1 SAGRSASAAGSRAGE
16 QALAAAA
23 RTRWRRALGEAL
35 FGRQGR
41 SQRFARQHRS
51 RGRRRLLHGRLDR
64 VQERGPQGRLA
75 RAHRRRGHGAVGQEL
90 RRAVR
95 RRIHGLDGAHRRRRA
110 GRRCHRAEDRN
121 AGDAAGSA
129 AARTTRAGQ
138 ARGAGGR
145 GQALAA
151 PPRLQIAR
159 ARFPPARL
167 EIIFQDRRRSMIL
180 AFSRR
185 AVLALAAALPLGF
198 AAPTA
203 FGQGARVEIA
213 EANPELQKRADALFK
228 GLGESGGKATYGAL
242 EAGNTPEGLLIKQIE
257 IVSPDKKK
265 FTIEEI
271 EIRAFDWANPEEPRY
286 ADMTLKKFVVTADAL
301 DAEAAGNFRELGL
314 TSLTIN
320 GALVFKFDD

>member
-1 SAGRSASAAGSRAGE
+1 
-16 QALAAAA
+16 
-23 RTRWRRALGEAL
+23 
-35 FGRQGR
+35 
-41 SQRFARQHRS
+41 
-51 RGRRRLLHGRLDR
+51 
-64 VQERGPQGRLA
+64 
-75 RAHRRRGHGAVGQEL
+75 
-90 RRAVR
+90 
-95 RRIHGLDGAHRRRRA
+95 
-110 GRRCHRAEDRN
+110 
-121 AGDAAGSA
+121 
-129 AARTTRAGQ
+129 
-138 ARGAGGR
+138 
-145 GQALAA
+145 
-151 PPRLQIAR
+151 
-159 ARFPPARL
+159 
-167 EIIFQDRRRSMIL
+167 MIL

-242 EAGNTPEGLLIKQIE
+242 EAGSTPEGLLIKQIE

-320 GALVFKFDD
+320 GALVFKFDDTEKVFDVTKLYLDFAEMGELTLRLKLTGITTADVKTAVPGDKAPAGKPNGQDPQAMMGLLSRLNIAGAAIAFKDKSLVERMIRADAKKKNLSEQAAKAKMLEELEAERTKAEDEVTKEFIDAAMKFLRNPGEIELSLTPPEPANVMAAFMMVMGNRTTFKQMMGLGVSVK